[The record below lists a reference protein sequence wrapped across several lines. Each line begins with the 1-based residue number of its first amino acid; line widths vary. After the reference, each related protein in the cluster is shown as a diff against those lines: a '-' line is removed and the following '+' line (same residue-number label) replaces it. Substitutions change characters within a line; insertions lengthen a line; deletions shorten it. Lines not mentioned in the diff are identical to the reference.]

1 MEALHKTPCENGGE
15 NRAREAGNALLA
27 EFIAYLKALHRDPTT
42 IAAYGREVGQF
53 LQRLTEKNIPDA
65 RGARRADLEAYQA
78 DLMTCGRYMTN
89 TVHVKMRSVRRFYDW
104 LEKTGKILLNP
115 TAGFRLPKLQDRLP
129 RDVLTAAEVRRLLDA
144 PDTSHRKGVRDKAML
159 EVFYST
165 GIRVG
170 ELCGLTIYDADL
182 NNGFLRVNQGKGGK
196 DRIVPLGHTAARYVK
211 EYLRHVRGHLTRKK
225 RDERALFVGQ
235 RGGFTPSG
243 IEGLVRRYAKAAQI
257 EKRVTP
263 HTLRHTCAT
272 HMLAGGADIVHV
284 QHLLGHEDIGTT
296 QIYARVAR
304 RDVKATHGRAHP
316 REHDAAP
323 GAFQPIRKFR

>member
-53 LQRLTEKNIPDA
+53 LQRLTEKNILDV
-65 RGARRADLEAYQA
+65 RGVRRADLEAYQA
-78 DLMTCGRYMTN
+78 DLMTRGRYATN

-104 LEKTGKILLNP
+104 LEKTGKILMNP

-129 RDVLTAAEVRRLLDA
+129 RDVLTAVEVRRLLDA

-211 EYLRHVRGHLTRKK
+211 EYLRHVRGHFTRKK
-225 RDERALFVGQ
+225 RDERALFVGR
-235 RGGFTPSG
+235 RGVGFTPSG
-243 IEGLVRRYAKAAQI
+243 IEDLVRQYAKTAKI

-272 HMLAGGADIVHV
+272 HMLTSGADIVHV
-284 QHLLGHEDIGTT
+284 QRLLGHEDINTT
-296 QIYARVAR
+296 QIYVRVAR
-304 RDVKATHGRAHP
+304 RDVKAMSPPVESG
-316 REHDAAP
+316 
-323 GAFQPIRKFR
+323 